1 MSSLRGNEWRYWLLS
16 LKTRLLILPPIAS
29 IKCSSPS
36 RDTDLKTKTKTK
48 KPQLRYDCECNTKIP
63 AKVIVKD
70 DKRKK
75 RKKIHIH
82 SWWNT
87 QSVFVC
93 DIINITQFQTKS
105 TTSRYQ
111 QDYGKNSRVTWN
123 TPSGSISW
131 EDILLF
137 IFLVQSSAR
146 FYTIGLKNMGARQE
160 ENTPGKKRKRKE
172 KKKKTW

>member
-1 MSSLRGNEWRYWLLS
+1 MSSLRGNDWRYWLLS

-36 RDTDLKTKTKTK
+36 RDTDLKK
-48 KPQLRYDCECNTKIP
+48 KQTTNLDMIVSVTPKSP
-63 AKVIVKD
+63 PVVIVKD

-75 RKKIHIH
+75 KKKIRIH

-131 EDILLF
+131 ENILLF

-146 FYTIGLKNMGARQE
+146 FT
-160 ENTPGKKRKRKE
+160 
-172 KKKKTW
+172 